1 MKIVLVLCNQNS
13 KPIVISCEHFKFNQ
27 LKNNIMNGGILIPIS
42 MFLALFGIVY
52 LYLSTRNKERLAL
65 IEKGADATIFMKG
78 RSHTAP
84 VWKVL
89 ILNLS
94 LLLMGIGLG
103 TFIASVIDN
112 YSTLNEEAI
121 YPATIF
127 FMAGV
132 GLFVGFNMTKNLD
145 KE

>member
-1 MKIVLVLCNQNS
+1 M
-13 KPIVISCEHFKFNQ
+13 EA
-27 LKNNIMNGGILIPIS
+27 ILIPIS
-42 MFLALFGIVY
+42 FFIAIFGIAY

-78 RSHTAP
+78 RSRTAP
-84 VWKVL
+84 IWKVL
-89 ILNLS
+89 ILNLA
-94 LLLMGIGLG
+94 LLLMGIGIG
-103 TFIASVIDN
+103 TFIASLLDSYTSLETDAV
-112 YSTLNEEAI
+112 

>member
-1 MKIVLVLCNQNS
+1 M
-13 KPIVISCEHFKFNQ
+13 
-27 LKNNIMNGGILIPIS
+27 GGEILIPIS

-65 IEKGADATIFMKG
+65 IEKGADATIFMRGK
-78 RSHTAP
+78 SQTAP
-84 VWKVL
+84 IWKVL
-89 ILNLS
+89 ILNLA

-103 TFIASVIDN
+103 TFLASLLDN
-112 YSTLNEEAI
+112 YTSLDEDAV

-132 GLFVGFNMTKNLD
+132 GLFIGFNMTKNID